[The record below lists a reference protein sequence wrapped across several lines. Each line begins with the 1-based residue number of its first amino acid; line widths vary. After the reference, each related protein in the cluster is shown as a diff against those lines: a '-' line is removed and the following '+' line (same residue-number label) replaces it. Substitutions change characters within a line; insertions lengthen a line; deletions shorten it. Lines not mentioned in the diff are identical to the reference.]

1 MINSCLNI
9 QYTNR
14 GKYNIWI
21 RRLCDTQVTQTHC
34 NRLRLGER
42 KKRLDSGLMYFY
54 LDIQLILYTHPR
66 DKDPALG
73 TQALLEEQHMTGK
86 GATSQLGCFMDLLFL
101 YPSMEDY
108 ERRTR
113 LSPPMPPTSTDH
125 GVKRHPTTLN

>member
-54 LDIQLILYTHPR
+54 LDIQLILYTHPH

-73 TQALLEEQHMTGK
+73 TQALLE
-86 GATSQLGCFMDLLFL
+86 SQLGCFMDLLPL

-108 ERRTR
+108 EGRTG
-113 LSPPMPPTSTDH
+113 LSPPAAYLCRPWGKATSNNT
-125 GVKRHPTTLN
+125 